1 MDAQD
6 GDFCGR
12 MFAECIHPVFASS
25 KRRPAAIAESKRKSS
40 AGRKKAEKVDEKAQ
54 IHVGARMVIKRQKAA
69 AGPLR
74 NVPRQRSPYRR
85 CEHLLELSYNASRAL
100 RRGPGKSNTSH

>member
-12 MFAECIHPVFASS
+12 MFAEYIHPVFASA

-40 AGRKKAEKVDEKAQ
+40 AGRKKAEKADEKAQ
-54 IHVGARMVIKRQKAA
+54 IHVGARMVIKRQKAEGSSWA
-69 AGPLR
+69 TT
-74 NVPRQRSPYRR
+74 QYSS
-85 CEHLLELSYNASRAL
+85 LEIFI
-100 RRGPGKSNTSH
+100 PKM